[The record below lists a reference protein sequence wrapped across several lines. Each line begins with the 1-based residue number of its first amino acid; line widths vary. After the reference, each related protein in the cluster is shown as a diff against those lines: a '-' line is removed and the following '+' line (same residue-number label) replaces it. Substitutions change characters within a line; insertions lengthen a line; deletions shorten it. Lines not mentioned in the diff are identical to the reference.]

1 MKVTRWRQKMGNQLC
16 IKGLNKDQK
25 DRTYTGHDPL
35 IVGRSRSCDIFIADV
50 RSSRQQARFF
60 WNEREQLFVEDL
72 GSLNGS
78 FVNGVQIERT
88 RLHEGDIVRLGS
100 TDFKVQRVDNKEV
113 QVVESIFPQKTT
125 MVKQMAQLSMPSLET
140 MHVHDYFEAIGV
152 TEKLQ
157 NEMPQEQHELH
168 RQTRNFATLFEISKA
183 MHREDDI
190 SSMLDGVLDLLIK
203 VPGGDLAYVVM
214 LDEREVLQTKA
225 VRNKRGETN
234 QKVSISS
241 TLANYVL
248 NEQCGVIAPD
258 LQNDERFNS
267 SQSILMSL
275 TASVLA
281 APIIIEEQ
289 SRGIL
294 AILAEDSDPD
304 VQEAD
309 LELLC
314 IVAGL
319 LARTIQNLE
328 LQGQREQYL
337 RELESANRKI
347 LETQEQLLKSEKMAA
362 IGRLSSGVIHEV
374 KNHLSPLM
382 LADFVA
388 EQYPEDEDIQEMT
401 EMVIEARRRIL
412 DLVDEIRMFARGDTR
427 QYNMLAHELKE
438 VVEKVIRFVSCD
450 AKVRRARLT
459 YTCDDNPQLI
469 MDTDR
474 LRQVLINL
482 IQNAADAVE
491 DSLEP
496 TINVRTYTNAGY
508 ACIAVKDN
516 GIGIPKELIRRVFDP
531 LFTTKGENG
540 LGLGLD
546 ICRRIVKAHK
556 GELLCSS
563 VEGEGTMFTIM
574 IPLNPTELDMGT
586 TL

>member
-1 MKVTRWRQKMGNQLC
+1 MNNLLC
-16 IKGLNKDQK
+16 VKGINKDQK
-25 DRTYTGHDPL
+25 DRVYKGIDPL
-35 IVGRSRSCDIFIADV
+35 IVGRSRTCDIFIADV

-60 WNEREQLFVEDL
+60 WDDEGSLFVEDM

-88 RLHEGDIVRLGS
+88 RLYEGDTVRLGS
-100 TDFKVQRVDNKEV
+100 TDFLIQKEAQEDV
-113 QVVESIFPQKTT
+113 QVVESLFPQKTKI
-125 MVKQMAQLSMPSLET
+125 VKQMAHFSMPSLET
-140 MHVHDYFEAIGV
+140 MHANDFFEAIGA
-152 TEKLQ
+152 TEKLTIDTPKQ
-157 NEMPQEQHELH
+157 KNTLQ
-168 RQTRNFATLFEISKA
+168 RQTRIFAALFEISKA
-183 MHREDDI
+183 MQRERNVDDV
-190 SSMLDGVLDLLIK
+190 LNAVLDLLLK

-214 LDEREVLQTKA
+214 FDEHGQLQPKA
-225 VRNKRGETN
+225 VRNKTGVASK
-234 QKVSISS
+234 KVVISS
-241 TLANYVL
+241 TLAQYVL
-248 NEQCGVIAPD
+248 QEQCGVIAPD

-267 SQSILMSL
+267 SESILLSMTS
-275 TASVLA
+275 AILA
-281 APIIIEEQ
+281 APIIIEEK

-294 AILAEDSDPD
+294 ALLAEDSDPD
-304 VQEAD
+304 VQEED

-319 LARTIQNLE
+319 VARTVQNLE
-328 LQGQREQYL
+328 LQEQRERYL
-337 RELESANRKI
+337 RELEAANKTI
-347 LETQEQLLKSEKMAA
+347 LETQEQLLKSEKMAT

-401 EMVIEARRRIL
+401 EMVIEARSRIL

-427 QYNMLAHELKE
+427 QYTMLPHNIDD
-438 VVEKVIRFVSCD
+438 VVQRVIRFVSCD
-450 AKVRRARLT
+450 AKVRRAKLT
-459 YTCDDNPQLI
+459 YTCLETQLI
-469 MDTDR
+469 IMDADR

-491 DSLEP
+491 KRSEP
-496 TINVRTYTNAGY
+496 QIGVRVFAKQGY
-508 ACIAVKDN
+508 MCISVIDN
-516 GIGIPKELIRRVFDP
+516 GVGIPKEMIRKVFDP

-546 ICRRIVKAHK
+546 ICMRIVKAHK

-563 VEGEGTMFTIM
+563 VEGKGTTFTIM
-574 IPLNPTELDMGT
+574 IPLHPTEMDMVT

>member
-1 MKVTRWRQKMGNQLC
+1 MGTQLC

-25 DRTYTGHDPL
+25 DRTYAGNDPL

-50 RSSRQQARFF
+50 RASRQQARFF
-60 WNEREQLFVEDL
+60 WDERKILFVEDL

-88 RLHEGDIVRLGS
+88 RLYEGDIVRLGS
-100 TDFKVQRVDNKEV
+100 TDFKIHRTDNKEV

-125 MVKQMAQLSMPSLET
+125 MIKQMANLSMPSLET

-152 TEKLQ
+152 TEKLKL
-157 NEMPQEQHELH
+157 ESPQEQQDLH
-168 RQTRNFATLFEISKA
+168 RQTRNFATLFEISKV
-183 MHREDDI
+183 MQREADT
-190 SSMLDGVLDLLIK
+190 SSMLDAVLDLLLK

-214 LDEREVLQTKA
+214 LDKREVLQTKA
-225 VRNKRGETN
+225 VRNTHGKTN

-248 NEQCGVIAPD
+248 KEQCGVIAPD

-281 APIIIEEQ
+281 APIIIEDT

-304 VQEAD
+304 VQEGD

-319 LARTIQNLE
+319 LASSIQNLE
-328 LQGQREQYL
+328 LQEQREQYL
-337 RELESANRKI
+337 KELESANRKI

-427 QYNMLAHELKE
+427 QYNMLAHHLGD
-438 VVEKVIRFVSCD
+438 VVQRVIRFVSCD
-450 AKVRRARLT
+450 AKVRRAKLS
-459 YTCDDNPQLI
+459 YACVEDQQLI
-469 MDTDR
+469 MDADR

-491 DSLEP
+491 DRKEP
-496 TINVRTYTNAGY
+496 RIDVRIFSKPGY
-508 ACIAVKDN
+508 ACVSVEDN
-516 GIGIPKELIRRVFDP
+516 GVGIPKDLLRRVFDP

-556 GELLCSS
+556 GELICSS
-563 VEGEGTMFTIM
+563 VEGEGTTFSIM
-574 IPLNPTELDMGT
+574 IPTSPTELDMGT

>member
-1 MKVTRWRQKMGNQLC
+1 MNNLLC
-16 IKGLNKDQK
+16 VKGINKDQK
-25 DRTYTGHDPL
+25 DRVYKGIEPL
-35 IVGRSRSCDIFIADV
+35 IVGRSRTCDIFIADV

-60 WNEREQLFVEDL
+60 WDDEGTLFVEDM

-88 RLHEGDIVRLGS
+88 RLYEGDIVRLGS
-100 TDFKVQRVDNKEV
+100 TDFLIQKEAREDV
-113 QVVESIFPQKTT
+113 QVVESLFPQQTKV
-125 MVKQMAQLSMPSLET
+125 VKQMAQFSMPSLET
-140 MHVHDYFEAIGV
+140 MHANDFFEAIGA
-152 TEKLQ
+152 TEKLAIDAPKQ
-157 NEMPQEQHELH
+157 KNVLH
-168 RQTRNFATLFEISKA
+168 RQTRIFATLFEISKA
-183 MHREDDI
+183 MQRERNVDD
-190 SSMLDGVLDLLIK
+190 MLNGVLDLLLK

-214 LDEREVLQTKA
+214 FDENEQLQPKA
-225 VRNKRGETN
+225 VRNKTGVASK
-234 QKVSISS
+234 KVVISS
-241 TLANYVL
+241 TLAQYVL
-248 NEQCGVIAPD
+248 QEQCGVIVPD

-267 SQSILMSL
+267 SESILLSMTTSI
-275 TASVLA
+275 LA
-281 APIIIEEQ
+281 APIIIDER

-294 AILAEDSDPD
+294 ALLAEDSDPD
-304 VQEAD
+304 VQEED

-319 LARTIQNLE
+319 VARTVQNLE
-328 LQGQREQYL
+328 LQEQRERYL
-337 RELESANRKI
+337 RELETANKTI
-347 LETQEQLLKSEKMAA
+347 LETQEQLLKSEKMAT

-401 EMVIEARRRIL
+401 EMVIEARSRIL

-427 QYNMLAHELKE
+427 QYTMLPHNIDD
-438 VVEKVIRFVSCD
+438 VVQRVIRFVSCD
-450 AKVRRARLT
+450 AKVRRAKLS
-459 YTCDDNPQLI
+459 YTCLENQLLI
-469 MDTDR
+469 MDADR

-491 DSLEP
+491 KRSEP
-496 TINVRTYTNAGY
+496 QIGVRVFSKQGY
-508 ACIAVKDN
+508 MCISVTDN
-516 GIGIPKELIRRVFDP
+516 GVGIPKSMIRKVFDP

-546 ICRRIVKAHK
+546 ICMRIVKAHK

-563 VEGEGTMFTIM
+563 VEGKGTTFTIM
-574 IPLNPTELDMGT
+574 IPLHPTEMDMVT